1 MKTSARNELNG
12 SITEI
17 LNGQVMSEIKVKISP
32 EITISTT
39 ITNESVT
46 SLELQEGESVSVLV
60 KSSFVLLSKEKL
72 RTTARNNFATTIKEI
87 IPGAVN
93 SEVKLSLGTQIL
105 CAIITNESCKGL
117 NLKTGDQVYA
127 FFKASSVILVA

>member
-72 RTTARNNFATTIKEI
+72 RTTTRNNFATTIKEI